1 MTDKKDKSEISSC
14 PHENTKI
21 EGGFKVC
28 QDCGLILDDSINFE
42 ENGASSQNYIF
53 SDSQRNYERK
63 IRTRD
68 RRAKQDPV
76 IKQKYDRIKKLE
88 KWFQDSKT
96 NFGEQKRTIDLL
108 KSHKIGLNIEK
119 TKYQSIKDKYLRY
132 NMKYKKPYQ
141 NMVIIFLAIIWMEI
155 KDTTNT
161 RIEEFIEVSNKL
173 GHKINKKMINN
184 AMLKV
189 KKAEKDHHPT
199 KIKNSDQLD
208 KIILNK
214 IKILFQKDLNSIPY
228 GKIKGRI
235 SNKEHYNK
243 LKIEM
248 QLIADKLLNKMPDI
262 RLHNLNYKAFTAG
275 LIYYI
280 GQLIEE
286 TRENKVFTQKVIED
300 ATNFSSTTIRKKFKK
315 LKEILGDPEK
325 IGIETTL
332 F

>member
-1 MTDKKDKSEISSC
+1 MTQKRKEKEVSTCE
-14 PHENTKI
+14 HKHTKI

-28 QDCGLILDDSINFE
+28 QDCGLILNDSIDFE
-42 ENGASSQNYIF
+42 DDTSAATNYIY

-76 IKQKYDRIKKLE
+76 IKEKYDRIKKLE

-108 KSHKIGLNIEK
+108 KSHNIGMNIDK
-119 TKYQSIKDKYLRY
+119 TTYQSIKDTYLKYNL
-132 NMKYKKPYQ
+132 NFKKPYQ
-141 NMVIIFLAIIWMEI
+141 NMVIIFLAIVWMEI

-161 RIEEFIEVSNKL
+161 RLEEYIEVCNKL

-189 KKAEKDHHPT
+189 KKMENNFQAK
-199 KIKNSDQLD
+199 KIQRKNQLD
-208 KIILNK
+208 ELILNK

-228 GKIKGRI
+228 EQI
-235 SNKEHYNK
+235 KEHILDNDRYNK

-248 QLIADKLLNKMPDI
+248 QLLADKLLNKIPEI

-275 LIYYI
+275 LLYYI
-280 GQLIEE
+280 GQIIPAARKKKIL
-286 TRENKVFTQKVIED
+286 TQKIIGD
-300 ATNFSSTTIRKKFKK
+300 ATNFSTTTIRKKYKK
-315 LKEILGDPEK
+315 LKELLGDPEEIK
-325 IGIETTL
+325 CQMSMC
-332 F
+332 